1 MFLNLLSAYSGTQ
14 TAVDENGKEYTQ
26 YIYDDI
32 WTSFAKDGLGYVL
45 LWLVVAFAV
54 VLLAVGIFIRIKRAD
69 FFRTYVKYAVAF
81 ATGLAVVI
89 LVAMLSLEFF
99 DMSESGSVFEFEL
112 ELVLVPSAVLFG
124 VVVLGTAAT
133 YVASLYSK
141 KAFKISLW
149 TSLGVFAAAVIAL
162 VVCISIHYSSGASS
176 DANEV
181 VPSLIND
188 LGLYLAMAG
197 LIVALALLTFFFGRK
212 DRKGFDSRTISYAA
226 VCIAMSFALSYLA
239 PIHLP
244 YGGSV
249 TIASL
254 LPLMIYSYMFGVR
267 KGVFAGAI
275 YGLLQVI
282 QDPWILH
289 PAQLLLDYP
298 IAFAGIGLAG
308 MFRGVEKF
316 RKMPQVSFLLG
327 ALVGSAIRYLSH
339 LFSGVFAFGQFA
351 AGHGFDSDWLYS
363 LTYNSFVFADIAIA
377 IVVGIFVFS
386 SKSFMTVVD
395 RYNRPAKPAAAQ
407 VAAAPAPQAELA
419 AEPQG
424 TADSAT
430 AVGATQESAPA
441 ETPKKE

>member
-1 MFLNLLSAYSGTQ
+1 MFLNLLSSYVAET
-14 TAVDENGKEYTQ
+14 
-26 YIYDDI
+26 DDGYLYEDV
-32 WTSFAKDGLGYVL
+32 WTSYAKDGLGYVL

-89 LVAMLSLEFF
+89 LVVMLSLEFF
-99 DMSESGSVFEFEL
+99 DMSESGSVF

-149 TSLGVFAAAVIAL
+149 TTLGVFAAAVIAL
-162 VVCISIHYSSGASS
+162 IVCISIHYSSGASS
-176 DANEV
+176 DANEAD
-181 VPSLIND
+181 PSLIND
-188 LGLYLAMAG
+188 LGLYLGMAG

-226 VCIAMSFALSYLA
+226 VCIAMSFALSYLS
-239 PIHLP
+239 IFHLP

-267 KGVFAGAI
+267 KGVFAGLI
-275 YGLLQVI
+275 YGLLQII
-282 QDPWILH
+282 QDPMILH
-289 PAQLLLDYP
+289 PAQMFLDYP

-308 MFRGVEKF
+308 MFRSVRALDKA
-316 RKMPQVSFLLG
+316 PQVKFLLG
-327 ALVGSAIRYLSH
+327 ALVGSTIRYLSH

-351 AGHGFDSDWLYS
+351 SYYGFDSDWLYS

-377 IVVGIFVFS
+377 IIVGVIAFS

-430 AVGATQESAPA
+430 AVGAAQESAPTA
-441 ETPKKE
+441 TPKKE

>member
-14 TAVDENGKEYTQ
+14 TAVDANGEEYTQ

-89 LVAMLSLEFF
+89 LVVMLSLEFF
-99 DMSESGSVFEFEL
+99 DMSESGSVF

-149 TSLGVFAAAVIAL
+149 TTLGVFAAAVIAL
-162 VVCISIHYSSGASS
+162 IVCISVYYSSGQAAENNWA
-176 DANEV
+176 DPA
-181 VPSLIND
+181 LIND

-327 ALVGSAIRYLSH
+327 ALVGSAIRYLAH
-339 LFSGVFAFGQFA
+339 LFAGVFAFGQFA
-351 AGHGFDSDWLYS
+351 ADYGFDSDWLYS

-430 AVGATQESAPA
+430 AVGAAQESAPA

>member
-14 TAVDENGKEYTQ
+14 TAVDENGEEYTQ

-99 DMSESGSVFEFEL
+99 DMSESGSVFE
-112 ELVLVPSAVLFG
+112 LVLVPSAVLFG

-149 TSLGVFAAAVIAL
+149 TTLGVFAAAVIAL
-162 VVCISIHYSSGASS
+162 IVCISVYYSSGQAAENNWA
-176 DANEV
+176 DPA
-181 VPSLIND
+181 LIND

-327 ALVGSAIRYLSH
+327 ALVGSAIRYLAH
-339 LFSGVFAFGQFA
+339 LFAGVFAFGQFA
-351 AGHGFDSDWLYS
+351 ADYGFDSDWLYS

-419 AEPQG
+419 AELQG
-424 TADSAT
+424 TADGAT
-430 AVGATQESAPA
+430 AVGAAQESAPA
-441 ETPKKE
+441 ETPRKE

>member
-14 TAVDENGKEYTQ
+14 TAVDANGKEYTQ

-99 DMSESGSVFEFEL
+99 DMSESGSVFE
-112 ELVLVPSAVLFG
+112 LVLVPSAVLFG

-149 TSLGVFAAAVIAL
+149 TTLGVFAAAVIAL
-162 VVCISIHYSSGASS
+162 IVCISVYYSSGQAAENNWA
-176 DANEV
+176 DPA
-181 VPSLIND
+181 LIND

-239 PIHLP
+239 PVHMP

-308 MFRGVEKF
+308 MFRSVHALDKA
-316 RKMPQVSFLLG
+316 PQVKFLLG
-327 ALVGSAIRYLSH
+327 ALVGSAIRYLAH
-339 LFSGVFAFGQFA
+339 LFAGVFAFGQFA
-351 AGHGFDSDWLYS
+351 ADYGFDSDWLYS

-424 TADSAT
+424 TADGAT
-430 AVGATQESAPA
+430 ADGAAQESAPA

>member
-89 LVAMLSLEFF
+89 LVVMLSLEFF
-99 DMSESGSVFEFEL
+99 DMSESGSVF

-149 TSLGVFAAAVIAL
+149 TTLGVFAASVIAL
-162 VVCISIHYSSGASS
+162 IVCISIHYSSGASS
-176 DANEV
+176 DANEAD
-181 VPSLIND
+181 PSLIND
-188 LGLYLAMAG
+188 LGLYLGMAG

-267 KGVFAGAI
+267 KGVFAGLI
-275 YGLLQVI
+275 YGLLQII
-282 QDPWILH
+282 QDPMILH
-289 PAQLLLDYP
+289 PAQMFLDYP

-308 MFRGVEKF
+308 MFRSVRALDKA
-316 RKMPQVSFLLG
+316 PQVKFLLG

-351 AGHGFDSDWLYS
+351 SYYGFDSDWLYS

-419 AEPQG
+419 AEPQE

-430 AVGATQESAPA
+430 AVGAAQESAPA
-441 ETPKKE
+441 ETPRKE

>member
-1 MFLNLLSAYSGTQ
+1 MFLNMLASYVGTQ
-14 TAVDENGKEYTQ
+14 EVPDGEGRTKTQ

-32 WTSFAKDGLGYVL
+32 WTSFAKDGLGSVL

-99 DMSESGSVFEFEL
+99 DMSESGSVFE
-112 ELVLVPSAVLFG
+112 LVLVPSAVLFG

-133 YVASLYSK
+133 YVCSLYSK

-176 DANEV
+176 DANEAD
-181 VPSLIND
+181 PSLIND

-267 KGVFAGAI
+267 KGVFAGLI
-275 YGLLQVI
+275 YGLLQII
-282 QDPWILH
+282 QDPMILH
-289 PAQLLLDYP
+289 PAQMFLDYP

-308 MFRGVEKF
+308 MFRGVHALDKA
-316 RKMPQVSFLLG
+316 PQVKFLLG

-339 LFSGVFAFGQFA
+339 LFSGVFAFGQLA
-351 AGHGFDSDWLYS
+351 SYYGFDSDWLYS

-419 AEPQG
+419 AEPQE

-430 AVGATQESAPA
+430 AVGAAQESAPA
-441 ETPKKE
+441 ETPRKE

>member
-1 MFLNLLSAYSGTQ
+1 MFLNLLSAYSSTQ

-99 DMSESGSVFEFEL
+99 DMSESGSVFE
-112 ELVLVPSAVLFG
+112 LVLVPSAVLFG

-133 YVASLYSK
+133 YVCSLYSK

-176 DANEV
+176 DANEAD
-181 VPSLIND
+181 PSLIND

-267 KGVFAGAI
+267 KGVFAGLI
-275 YGLLQVI
+275 YGLLQII
-282 QDPWILH
+282 QDPMILH
-289 PAQLLLDYP
+289 PAQMFLDYP

-308 MFRGVEKF
+308 MFRGVHALDKA
-316 RKMPQVSFLLG
+316 PQVKFLLG

-351 AGHGFDSDWLYS
+351 SYYGFDSDWLYS

-430 AVGATQESAPA
+430 AVGAAQESAPA
-441 ETPKKE
+441 ETPRKE

>member
-14 TAVDENGKEYTQ
+14 TAVDENGEEYTQ

-89 LVAMLSLEFF
+89 LVVMLSLEFF
-99 DMSESGSVFEFEL
+99 DMSESGSVF

-149 TSLGVFAAAVIAL
+149 TTLGVFAAAVIAL
-162 VVCISIHYSSGASS
+162 IVCISVYYSSGQAAENNWA
-176 DANEV
+176 DPA
-181 VPSLIND
+181 LIND

-308 MFRGVEKF
+308 MFRGVHALDKA
-316 RKMPQVSFLLG
+316 PQVKFLLG
-327 ALVGSAIRYLSH
+327 ALVGSVIRYLAH
-339 LFSGVFAFGQFA
+339 LFAGVFAFGQFA
-351 AGHGFDSDWLYS
+351 ADYGFDSDWLYS

-419 AEPQG
+419 AEPQE

-430 AVGATQESAPA
+430 AVGAAQESAPA
-441 ETPKKE
+441 ETPRKE

>member
-14 TAVDENGKEYTQ
+14 TAVDENGEEYTQ

-99 DMSESGSVFEFEL
+99 DMSESGSVFE
-112 ELVLVPSAVLFG
+112 LVLVPSAVLFG

-149 TSLGVFAAAVIAL
+149 TTLGVFAAAVIAL
-162 VVCISIHYSSGASS
+162 IVCISVYYSSGQAAENNWA
-176 DANEV
+176 DPA
-181 VPSLIND
+181 LIND

-327 ALVGSAIRYLSH
+327 ALVGSVIRYLAH
-339 LFSGVFAFGQFA
+339 LFAGVFAFGQFA
-351 AGHGFDSDWLYS
+351 ADYGFDSDWLYS

-419 AEPQG
+419 AEPQE

-430 AVGATQESAPA
+430 AVGAAQESAPA
-441 ETPKKE
+441 ETPRKE

>member
-14 TAVDENGKEYTQ
+14 TAVDENGEEYTQ

-99 DMSESGSVFEFEL
+99 DMSESGSVFE
-112 ELVLVPSAVLFG
+112 LVLVPSAALFG

-149 TSLGVFAAAVIAL
+149 TTLGVFAAAVIAL
-162 VVCISIHYSSGASS
+162 IVCISVYYSSGQAAENNWA
-176 DANEV
+176 DPA
-181 VPSLIND
+181 LIND

-308 MFRGVEKF
+308 MFRGVHALDKA
-316 RKMPQVSFLLG
+316 PQVKFLLG
-327 ALVGSAIRYLSH
+327 ALVGSVIRYLAH
-339 LFSGVFAFGQFA
+339 LFAGVFAFGQFA
-351 AGHGFDSDWLYS
+351 ADYGFDSDWLYS

-419 AEPQG
+419 AEPQE

-430 AVGATQESAPA
+430 AVGAAQESAPA
-441 ETPKKE
+441 ETPRKE

>member
-99 DMSESGSVFEFEL
+99 DMSESGAVF
-112 ELVLVPSAVLFG
+112 ELVLIPSAVLFG

-149 TSLGVFAAAVIAL
+149 TTLGVFAAAVIAL
-162 VVCISIHYSSGASS
+162 IVCISVYYSSGQAAENNWA
-176 DANEV
+176 DPA
-181 VPSLIND
+181 LIND

-226 VCIAMSFALSYLA
+226 VCIAMSFAL
-239 PIHLP
+239 
-244 YGGSV
+244 
-249 TIASL
+249 L
-254 LPLMIYSYMFGVR
+254 LPR
-267 KGVFAGAI
+267 AHATC
-275 YGLLQVI
+275 
-282 QDPWILH
+282 P
-289 PAQLLLDYP
+289 
-298 IAFAGIGLAG
+298 
-308 MFRGVEKF
+308 
-316 RKMPQVSFLLG
+316 
-327 ALVGSAIRYLSH
+327 
-339 LFSGVFAFGQFA
+339 
-351 AGHGFDSDWLYS
+351 
-363 LTYNSFVFADIAIA
+363 T
-377 IVVGIFVFS
+377 
-386 SKSFMTVVD
+386 
-395 RYNRPAKPAAAQ
+395 
-407 VAAAPAPQAELA
+407 AAPSPLRACCR
-419 AEPQG
+419 
-424 TADSAT
+424 
-430 AVGATQESAPA
+430 
-441 ETPKKE
+441 

>member
-14 TAVDENGKEYTQ
+14 TAVDENGEEYTQ

-99 DMSESGSVFEFEL
+99 DMSESGSVFE
-112 ELVLVPSAVLFG
+112 LVLVPSAVLFG

-149 TSLGVFAAAVIAL
+149 TTLGVFAAAVIAL
-162 VVCISIHYSSGASS
+162 IVCISVYYSSGQAAENNWA
-176 DANEV
+176 D
-181 VPSLIND
+181 PSLIND
-188 LGLYLAMAG
+188 LGLYLGMAG

-327 ALVGSAIRYLSH
+327 ALVGSAIRYLAH
-339 LFSGVFAFGQFA
+339 LFAGVFAFGQFA
-351 AGHGFDSDWLYS
+351 ADYGFDSDWLYS

-407 VAAAPAPQAELA
+407 SAAAPAPQAELA

-430 AVGATQESAPA
+430 AVGAAQESAPA
-441 ETPKKE
+441 ETPRKE

>member
-1 MFLNLLSAYSGTQ
+1 MFLNLLSSYVGTQ
-14 TAVDENGKEYTQ
+14 EVPDGEGGTKTQ
-26 YIYDDI
+26 YIYDDV
-32 WTSFAKDGLGYVL
+32 WTSYAKDGLGNVL

-54 VLLAVGIFIRIKRAD
+54 VLLAVGIFIRVKRAD

-89 LVAMLSLEFF
+89 LVVMLALEFF
-99 DMSESGSVFEFEL
+99 DMSESGAVF
-112 ELVLVPSAVLFG
+112 ELVLIPSAVLFG
-124 VVVLGTAAT
+124 VIVLGTAAT
-133 YVASLYSK
+133 YVCSLYSK

-176 DANEV
+176 DANEAD
-181 VPSLIND
+181 PSLIND
-188 LGLYLAMAG
+188 LGLYLGMAG
-197 LIVALALLTFFFGRK
+197 LIVVLALLTFFFGRK
-212 DRKGFDSRTISYAA
+212 DRKGFDSRTIAYAA
-226 VCIAMSFALSYLA
+226 VCIAMSFALSYLS
-239 PIHLP
+239 IFHLP

-267 KGVFAGAI
+267 KGVFAGLI
-275 YGLLQVI
+275 YGLLQII
-282 QDPWILH
+282 QDPMILH
-289 PAQLLLDYP
+289 PAQMFLDYP

-308 MFRGVEKF
+308 MFRSVHALDKA
-316 RKMPQVSFLLG
+316 PQVKFLLG

-351 AGHGFDSDWLYS
+351 SYYGFDSDWLYS

-377 IVVGIFVFS
+377 IVVGVIVFS
-386 SKSFMTVVD
+386 SRSFMNVVD

-407 VAAAPAPQAELA
+407 AVPAAPVAAPERNAEGTVLPPQ
-419 AEPQG
+419 
-424 TADSAT
+424 D
-430 AVGATQESAPA
+430 AVSKTDVNAPA
-441 ETPKKE
+441 ESKQTPKQE

>member
-99 DMSESGSVFEFEL
+99 DMSESGSVFE
-112 ELVLVPSAVLFG
+112 LVLVPSAVLFG

-149 TSLGVFAAAVIAL
+149 TTLGVFAAAVIAL
-162 VVCISIHYSSGASS
+162 IVCISVYYSSGQAAENNRA
-176 DANEV
+176 DPA
-181 VPSLIND
+181 LIND

-308 MFRGVEKF
+308 MFRGVHALDKA
-316 RKMPQVSFLLG
+316 PQVKFLLG
-327 ALVGSAIRYLSH
+327 ALVGSVIRYLAH
-339 LFSGVFAFGQFA
+339 LFAGVFAFGQFA
-351 AGHGFDSDWLYS
+351 ADYGFDSDWLYS

-419 AEPQG
+419 AEPQE

-430 AVGATQESAPA
+430 AVGAAQESAPA
-441 ETPKKE
+441 ETPRKE

>member
-14 TAVDENGKEYTQ
+14 TAVDENGEEYTQ

-99 DMSESGSVFEFEL
+99 DMSESGSVFE
-112 ELVLVPSAVLFG
+112 LVLVPSAVLFG

-133 YVASLYSK
+133 YVCSLYSK

-176 DANEV
+176 DANEA

-267 KGVFAGAI
+267 KGVFAGLI
-275 YGLLQVI
+275 YGLLQII
-282 QDPWILH
+282 QDPMILH
-289 PAQLLLDYP
+289 PAQMFLDYP

-308 MFRGVEKF
+308 MFRGVHALDKA
-316 RKMPQVSFLLG
+316 PQVKFLLG

-351 AGHGFDSDWLYS
+351 SYYGFDSDWLYS

-419 AEPQG
+419 AEPQE

-430 AVGATQESAPA
+430 AVGAAQESAPA
-441 ETPKKE
+441 ETPRKE

>member
-14 TAVDENGKEYTQ
+14 TAVDENGEEYTQ

-32 WTSFAKDGLGYVL
+32 WTSFAKDGLGCVL

-89 LVAMLSLEFF
+89 LVVMLSLEFF
-99 DMSESGSVFEFEL
+99 DMSESGSVF

-149 TSLGVFAAAVIAL
+149 TTLGVFAAAVIAL
-162 VVCISIHYSSGASS
+162 IVCISVYYSSGQAAENNWA
-176 DANEV
+176 DPA
-181 VPSLIND
+181 LIND

-308 MFRGVEKF
+308 MFRGVHALDKA
-316 RKMPQVSFLLG
+316 PQVKFLLG
-327 ALVGSAIRYLSH
+327 ALVGSVIRYLAH
-339 LFSGVFAFGQFA
+339 LFAGVFAFGQFA
-351 AGHGFDSDWLYS
+351 ADYGFDSDWLYS

-419 AEPQG
+419 AEPQE

-430 AVGATQESAPA
+430 AVGAAQESAPA

>member
-14 TAVDENGKEYTQ
+14 TAVDENGEEYTQ

-99 DMSESGSVFEFEL
+99 DMSESGAVF
-112 ELVLVPSAVLFG
+112 ELVLIPSAVLFG

-149 TSLGVFAAAVIAL
+149 TTLGVFAAAVIAL
-162 VVCISIHYSSGASS
+162 IVCISVYYSSGQAAENNWA
-176 DANEV
+176 DPA
-181 VPSLIND
+181 LIND

-308 MFRGVEKF
+308 MFRGVHALDKA
-316 RKMPQVSFLLG
+316 PQVKFLLG
-327 ALVGSAIRYLSH
+327 ALVGSVIRYLAH
-339 LFSGVFAFGQFA
+339 LFAGVFAFGQFA
-351 AGHGFDSDWLYS
+351 ADYGFDSDWLYS

-419 AEPQG
+419 AEPQE

-430 AVGATQESAPA
+430 AVGAAQESAPA
-441 ETPKKE
+441 ETPRKE

>member
-99 DMSESGSVFEFEL
+99 DMSESGSVFE
-112 ELVLVPSAVLFG
+112 LVLVPSAVLFG

-149 TSLGVFAAAVIAL
+149 TTLGVFAAAVIAL
-162 VVCISIHYSSGASS
+162 IVCISVYYSSGQAAENNWA
-176 DANEV
+176 DPA
-181 VPSLIND
+181 LIND

-308 MFRGVEKF
+308 MFRGVHALDKA
-316 RKMPQVSFLLG
+316 PQVKFLLG
-327 ALVGSAIRYLSH
+327 ALVGSVIRYLAH
-339 LFSGVFAFGQFA
+339 LFAGVFAFGQFA
-351 AGHGFDSDWLYS
+351 ADYGFDSDWLYS

-430 AVGATQESAPA
+430 AVGAAQESAPA
-441 ETPKKE
+441 ETPRKE

>member
-99 DMSESGSVFEFEL
+99 DMSESGAVF
-112 ELVLVPSAVLFG
+112 ELVLIPSAVLFG

-149 TSLGVFAAAVIAL
+149 TTLGVFAAAVIAL
-162 VVCISIHYSSGASS
+162 IVCISVYYSSGQAAENNWA
-176 DANEV
+176 DPA
-181 VPSLIND
+181 LIND

-308 MFRGVEKF
+308 MFRGVHALDKA
-316 RKMPQVSFLLG
+316 PQVKFLLG
-327 ALVGSAIRYLSH
+327 ALVGSVIRYLAH
-339 LFSGVFAFGQFA
+339 LFAGVFAFGQFA
-351 AGHGFDSDWLYS
+351 ADYGFDSDWLYS

-419 AEPQG
+419 AEPQE

-430 AVGATQESAPA
+430 AVGAAQESAPA
-441 ETPKKE
+441 ETPRKE

>member
-89 LVAMLSLEFF
+89 LVVMLSLEFF
-99 DMSESGSVFEFEL
+99 DMSESGSVF

-149 TSLGVFAAAVIAL
+149 TTLGVFAAAVIAL
-162 VVCISIHYSSGASS
+162 IVCISIHYSSGASS
-176 DANEV
+176 DANEAD
-181 VPSLIND
+181 PSLIND
-188 LGLYLAMAG
+188 LGLYLGMAG

-267 KGVFAGAI
+267 KGVFAGLI
-275 YGLLQVI
+275 YGLLQII
-282 QDPWILH
+282 QDPMILH
-289 PAQLLLDYP
+289 PAQMFLDYP

-308 MFRGVEKF
+308 MFRSVRALDKA
-316 RKMPQVSFLLG
+316 PQVKFLLG

-351 AGHGFDSDWLYS
+351 SYYGFDSDWLYS

-430 AVGATQESAPA
+430 AVGAAQESAPA
-441 ETPKKE
+441 ETPRKE

>member
-14 TAVDENGKEYTQ
+14 TAVDANGEEYTQ

-89 LVAMLSLEFF
+89 LVVMLSLEFF
-99 DMSESGSVFEFEL
+99 DMSESGSVF

-149 TSLGVFAAAVIAL
+149 TTLGVFAAAVIAL
-162 VVCISIHYSSGASS
+162 IVCISVYYSSGQAAENNWA
-176 DANEV
+176 DPA
-181 VPSLIND
+181 LIND

-308 MFRGVEKF
+308 MFRGVHALDKA
-316 RKMPQVSFLLG
+316 PQVKFLLG
-327 ALVGSAIRYLSH
+327 ALVGSAIRYLAH
-339 LFSGVFAFGQFA
+339 LFAGVFAFGQFA
-351 AGHGFDSDWLYS
+351 ADYGFDSDWLYS

-430 AVGATQESAPA
+430 AVGAAQESAPA

>member
-14 TAVDENGKEYTQ
+14 TAVDENGEEYTQ

-54 VLLAVGIFIRIKRAD
+54 VLLAVGIFIRIKRSD

-99 DMSESGSVFEFEL
+99 DMSESGSVFE
-112 ELVLVPSAVLFG
+112 LVLVPSAVLFG
-124 VVVLGTAAT
+124 AVVLGTAAT

-149 TSLGVFAAAVIAL
+149 TTLGVFAAAVIAL
-162 VVCISIHYSSGASS
+162 IVCISVYYSSGQAAENNWA
-176 DANEV
+176 DPA
-181 VPSLIND
+181 LIND

-327 ALVGSAIRYLSH
+327 ALVGSVIRYLAH
-339 LFSGVFAFGQFA
+339 LFAGVFAFGQFA
-351 AGHGFDSDWLYS
+351 ADYGFDSDWLYS

-419 AEPQG
+419 AEPQE

-430 AVGATQESAPA
+430 AVGAAQESAPA
-441 ETPKKE
+441 ETPRKE

>member
-14 TAVDENGKEYTQ
+14 TAVDENGEEYTQ

-32 WTSFAKDGLGYVL
+32 WTSFAKDGLGCVL

-89 LVAMLSLEFF
+89 LVVMLSLEFF
-99 DMSESGSVFEFEL
+99 DMSESGSVF

-149 TSLGVFAAAVIAL
+149 TTLGVFAAAVIAL
-162 VVCISIHYSSGASS
+162 IVCISVYYSSGQAAENNWA
-176 DANEV
+176 DPA
-181 VPSLIND
+181 LIND

-308 MFRGVEKF
+308 MFRGVHALDKA
-316 RKMPQVSFLLG
+316 PQVKFLLG
-327 ALVGSAIRYLSH
+327 ALVGSVIRYLAH
-339 LFSGVFAFGQFA
+339 LFAGVFAFGQFA
-351 AGHGFDSDWLYS
+351 ADYGFDSDWLYS

-419 AEPQG
+419 AEPQE

-430 AVGATQESAPA
+430 AVGAAQESAPA
-441 ETPKKE
+441 DTPRKE